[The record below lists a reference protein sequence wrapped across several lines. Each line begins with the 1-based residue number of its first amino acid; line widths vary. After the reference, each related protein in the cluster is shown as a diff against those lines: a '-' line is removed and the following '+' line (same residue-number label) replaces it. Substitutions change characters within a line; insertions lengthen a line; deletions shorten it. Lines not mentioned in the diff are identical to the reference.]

1 MKLSILVS
9 AAITARL
16 VSGHAYVW
24 GISINGNDMGRGDQA
39 GYIRKVHNND
49 PIKDVKSQDMTC
61 NKNNGPARTSMNIK
75 GGDKVTIEWAHN
87 NRGDDIIAGSHKG
100 PVQVFLA
107 ENKGNLKGPVFTK
120 VASEAFTGG
129 QWATDKLI
137 RNKGK
142 HSFTFPHVPAGE
154 YIIRP
159 EIVALH
165 EGNRQGGAQLYMA
178 CIQVKVASGSGAKLP
193 GGLSFPGSYS
203 ANDPGILFNVYDK
216 PMKRYIA
223 PGGALKSLSR

>member
-1 MKLSILVS
+1 MLLQTELKL
-9 AAITARL
+9 
-16 VSGHAYVW
+16 
-24 GISINGNDMGRGDQA
+24 
-39 GYIRKVHNND
+39 
-49 PIKDVKSQDMTC
+49 
-61 NKNNGPARTSMNIK
+61 NI
-75 GGDKVTIEWAHN
+75 EY
-87 NRGDDIIAGSHKG
+87 S

-120 VASEAFTGG
+120 VASESFTGG

-178 CIQVKVASGSGAKLP
+178 CIQVKVASGSGAVGVPLYRVHRQ
-193 GGLSFPGSYS
+193 LC
-203 ANDPGILFNVYDK
+203 
-216 PMKRYIA
+216 
-223 PGGALKSLSR
+223 